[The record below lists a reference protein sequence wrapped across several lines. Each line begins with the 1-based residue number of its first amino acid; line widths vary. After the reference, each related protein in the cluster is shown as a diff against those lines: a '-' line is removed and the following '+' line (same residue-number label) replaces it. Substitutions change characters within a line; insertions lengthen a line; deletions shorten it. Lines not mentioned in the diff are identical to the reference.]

1 MLNLSSVSMLIGGN
15 ARGSVKSEAAART
28 AAELLA
34 LARMEAGEALE
45 KLNPGGSALN
55 PEQVEQRLEE
65 FGPNIVA
72 QEKKKHVVVELLERF
87 ITNPINIMLT
97 VLATITWLTGEET
110 SDRIGA
116 IIMFSMV
123 VMAVF
128 VAHFQEAR
136 SSRAVEEL
144 RRMVSNTATAKRE
157 VDEPVD
163 DADEDAP
170 IPRVVRKLEVPIDAL
185 VPGDLVFLSAGD
197 MVPADLRLLSAKD
210 LFINQSALTGESMPV
225 EKFAGADATAKI
237 ALDAGSLCFMGS
249 NVVSG
254 SATAVIAATGANT
267 YFGALA
273 GSLVGQRVE
282 TSFDK
287 GVSRFAWL
295 MLRFMAVM
303 VPIVFLVNGLT
314 KGNWFEAF
322 MFAVAVAVGLTP
334 EMLPMIVAINLA
346 KGALKMAK
354 KEVIVKRLSAIQN
367 FGAIDVLCTDKT
379 GTLTQDRVI
388 LERHTD
394 IYGDENERVLEFAWL
409 NSYHQTGLRNLLDV
423 AVLEAVGA
431 ETVQHLHAE
440 YSLVDEVPFDFQRR
454 RMSVIVKNQAG
465 KHFIVA
471 KGAVAETLAVCTSLA
486 HEDASHGWLAGASLG
501 MYEAG
506 AVEKVQDS
514 AFSNTHVQP
523 LTQQKLDEVKAV
535 SREMNDDGF
544 RALALG
550 VREIEV
556 KAAYSREDEKDLTMM
571 GFIAFLD
578 PPKDSAA
585 EAIRALNAN
594 GVDVKI
600 LTGDNDIVT
609 RNVCRQVGIQVDK
622 YLTGPRIEEMSDE
635 ELMIATRDTPVFAR
649 LNPQQK
655 VRVIQALHRDGRVV
669 GFLGDG
675 INDGPALRAA
685 DVGISVDTAV
695 DIAKESADIILLEK
709 SLLVL
714 EEGVLEGRKVFGNI
728 LKYIKMTASSN
739 FGNMFSMIGAS
750 ALLPFLP
757 MLPVQILLNN
767 LLYDFSQTA
776 VASDEVDPEYLAK
789 PRQWDLKGISRF
801 MFCIGPISSIFDY
814 AIFAVLWFVIGANAI
829 EHQKLFQT
837 GWFVESLLSQ
847 TLIVHIIRTGRVPF
861 LQSAASLPLTITGI
875 VICLVGIAL
884 TALPFGAWFGFVP
897 LPAVYW
903 AFLAVILVVYMA
915 LTQFVK
921 AHLVRRFGII

>member
-1 MLNLSSVSMLIGGN
+1 MLNLSSFSMLIGGN
-15 ARGSVKSEAAART
+15 GRNGAKSEVAART

-34 LARMEAGEALE
+34 LARMETADALN
-45 KLNPGGSALN
+45 KLNPGGAALN
-55 PEQVEQRLEE
+55 PEQVEERLEE
-65 FGPNIVA
+65 FGPNVVA
-72 QEKKKHVVVELLERF
+72 QEKKKHFLVDIVERF
-87 ITNPINIMLT
+87 VTNPINILLT
-97 VLATITWLTGEET
+97 VLALITWFTSDAT

-116 IIMFSMV
+116 VIMISMV

-128 VAHFQEAR
+128 LAYFQE
-136 SSRAVEEL
+136 SRTGKAVEQL

-157 VDEPVD
+157 VDEPVA

-170 IPRVVRKLEVPIDAL
+170 VPRVVKKVEVPIDGL

-225 EKFAGADATAKI
+225 EKFAGPDADAKTALE
-237 ALDAGSLCFMGS
+237 ARSLCFMGS

-254 SATAVIAATGANT
+254 SATAVLAATGGNT

-287 GVSRFAWL
+287 GVSRYAWL
-295 MLRFMAVM
+295 MIKFMAVM
-303 VPIVFLVNGLT
+303 VPLVFLINGLT
-314 KGNWFEAF
+314 KGDWFEAF
-322 MFAVAVAVGLTP
+322 MYAVAVAVGLTP
-334 EMLPMIVAINLA
+334 EMLPMIVTINLS
-346 KGALKMAK
+346 KGALAMARK
-354 KEVIVKRLSAIQN
+354 DVIVKRLNAIQN

-394 IYGDENERVLEFAWL
+394 IYGDENEKVLAFAWL

-423 AVLEAVGA
+423 AVLDAVGA
-431 ETVQHLHAE
+431 ETVQQLHAE
-440 YSLVDEVPFDFQRR
+440 YTLVDEVPFDFSRR
-454 RMSVIVKNQAG
+454 RMSVIVHDRAG
-465 KHFIVA
+465 KHFLVS
-471 KGAVAETLAVCTSLA
+471 KGAVAETLAVCTSVA
-486 HEDASHGWLAGASLG
+486 HEEHYQA
-501 MYEAG
+501 
-506 AVEKVQDS
+506 
-514 AFSNTHVQP
+514 
-523 LTQQKLDEVKAV
+523 LTPQKLDEVKAV
-535 SREMNDDGF
+535 AQDMNEDGF

-550 VREIEV
+550 VREIEA

-585 EAIRALNAN
+585 EAIQALNAN
-594 GVDVKI
+594 GVQVKI
-600 LTGDNDIVT
+600 LTGDNDTVT
-609 RNVCRQVGIQVDK
+609 RNVCRQVGIKVDK
-622 YLTGPRIEEMSDE
+622 WLTGPKIEAMSDE
-635 ELMIATRDTPVFAR
+635 ELTIATRDTPVFAR

-655 VRVIQALHRDGRVV
+655 VRVIEALHRDNHVV

-739 FGNMFSMIGAS
+739 FGNMFSQIGAS
-750 ALLPFLP
+750 VLLPFLP
-757 MLPVQILLNN
+757 MVPVQVLLNN

-776 VASDEVDPEYLAK
+776 VATDEVDHDYLVA
-789 PRQWDLKGISRF
+789 PRQWDMGALKRF
-801 MFCIGPISSIFDY
+801 MFYIGPVSSIFDY
-814 AIFAVLWFVIGANAI
+814 VTFALLWFVLGANTAGH
-829 EHQKLFQT
+829 EHLFQS

-847 TLIVHIIRTGRVPF
+847 TLIVHILRTGRIPF
-861 LQSAASLPLTITGI
+861 LQSHASLALTVTG
-875 VICLVGIAL
+875 VIICIVGIAL
-884 TALPFGAWFGFVP
+884 PMSPIGPWFGFVP
-897 LPAVYW
+897 LPQLFWPSLVA
-903 AFLAVILVVYMA
+903 ILVAYMA
-915 LTQFVK
+915 LTQGVK
-921 AHLVRRFGII
+921 VWMIRRFGLI

>member
-1 MLNLSSVSMLIGGN
+1 MLDLSHFSVVIKAGLITAAGRDRAKN
-15 ARGSVKSEAAART
+15 EAAARS
-28 AAELLA
+28 AADLLA
-34 LARMEAGEALE
+34 IARLEAPDALAHLE
-45 KLNPGGSALN
+45 TGPDGLN
-55 PEQVEQRLEE
+55 PEQVEERLDKY
-65 FGPNIVA
+65 GPNIVA
-72 QEKKKHVVVELLERF
+72 QEKKQPFLLQILERF
-87 ITNPINIMLT
+87 YTNPINILLT
-97 VLATITWLTGEET
+97 ALAAITWVTGDQT
-110 SDRIGA
+110 SDKIGA
-116 IIMFSMV
+116 LIMLAMV

-136 SSRAVEEL
+136 SGRAVEQL
-144 RRMVSNTATAKRE
+144 RRMVSNTATARRE
-157 VDEPVD
+157 VDEERPD
-163 DADEDAP
+163 DADEDVPPLRSA
-170 IPRVVRKLEVPIDAL
+170 RKLEIEIDAL
-185 VPGDLVFLSAGD
+185 VPGDIVYLSAGD

-225 EKFAGADATAKI
+225 EKFAVSETEAKTALE
-237 ALDAGSLCFMGS
+237 ARNLCFMGS
-249 NVVSG
+249 NIVSG
-254 SATAVIAATGANT
+254 SAMAVVAATASNT

-287 GVSRFAWL
+287 GVTRFAWL

-303 VPIVFLVNGLT
+303 VPLVLAINWAT
-314 KGNWFEAF
+314 KGSFFEAF

-346 KGALKMAK
+346 KGALKMARK
-354 KEVIVKRLSAIQN
+354 DVIVKRLNAIQN

-394 IYGDENERVLEFAWL
+394 IHGDEDERVLEFAWL
-409 NSYHQTGLRNLLDV
+409 NSFHQTGLKNLLDL
-423 AVLEAVGA
+423 AVLERTEADTA
-431 ETVQHLHAE
+431 ARLKASYT
-440 YSLVDEVPFDFQRR
+440 LVDEVPFDFTRR
-454 RMSVIVKNQAG
+454 RMSVIVRDESG
-465 KHFIVA
+465 KHFLIS
-471 KGAVAETLAVCTSLA
+471 KGAVAETLSVC
-486 HEDASHGWLAGASLG
+486 SHVALG
-501 MYEAG
+501 DEIEAI
-506 AVEKVQDS
+506 S
-514 AFSNTHVQP
+514 P
-523 LTQQKLDEVKAV
+523 QKLAEVKAV
-535 SREMNDDGF
+535 ARDMNDDGF

-550 VREIEV
+550 LREIEA
-556 KAAYSREDEKDLTMM
+556 KASYSRDDENALTLM
-571 GFIAFLD
+571 GFVAFLD

-585 EAIRALNAN
+585 EAIQALNAN
-594 GVDVKI
+594 GVAVKI
-600 LTGDNDIVT
+600 LTGDNDVVT
-609 RNVCRQVGIQVDK
+609 RNVCRQVGIKVEN
-622 YLTGPRIEEMSDE
+622 YLTGPQVEAMGDDDLTVAAR
-635 ELMIATRDTPVFAR
+635 TTQVFAR

-655 VRVIQALHRDGRVV
+655 VRVIQALHRDNHVV

-757 MLPVQILLNN
+757 MLPVQVLLNN

-789 PRQWDLKGISRF
+789 PRQWDLKAITRF
-801 MFCIGPISSIFDY
+801 MLCIGPISSIFDY
-814 AIFAVLWFVIGANAI
+814 ATFTLMWFVLGANTLAG
-829 EHQKLFQT
+829 QKMFQT

-847 TLIVHIIRTGRVPF
+847 TLIVHIIRTGRLPF
-861 LQSAASLPLTITGI
+861 VQSMASLPLTITG
-875 VICLVGIAL
+875 VAICLVGVI
-884 TALPFGAWFGFVP
+884 LPFLPIGGWFGFVP
-897 LPAVYW
+897 LPGLYW
-903 AFLAVILVVYMA
+903 LALFVILAVYMA

-921 AHLVRRFGII
+921 ARVIRRFGLL

>member
-1 MLNLSSVSMLIGGN
+1 MLDLFNFSMLIPNGTRE
-15 ARGSVKSEAAART
+15 RGRGEAAAR
-28 AAELLA
+28 AAAQLA
-34 LARMEAGEALE
+34 QLARLDGTDVLARLDASAEG
-45 KLNPGGSALN
+45 LNPDQIEA
-55 PEQVEQRLEE
+55 RLEQ
-65 FGPNIVA
+65 FGPNVVA
-72 QEKKKHVVVELLERF
+72 QEKKKPFLLHILERF
-87 ITNPINIMLT
+87 ATNPINILLT
-97 VLATITWLTGEET
+97 VLAAITWITGSQL

-116 IIMFSMV
+116 IIMIAMV

-136 SSRAVEEL
+136 SSRAVEQL
-144 RRMVSNTATAKRE
+144 RRMVSNTATVRRE
-157 VDEPVD
+157 VEEYAEG
-163 DADEDAP
+163 ADEDAAP
-170 IPRVVRKLEVPIDAL
+170 LRVAKKLEVPIDGL
-185 VPGDLVFLSAGD
+185 VPGDIVFLSAGD
-197 MVPADLRLLSAKD
+197 MVPADMRLLHAKD
-210 LFINQSALTGESMPV
+210 LFVNQAALTGESMPV
-225 EKFAGADATAKI
+225 EKFANADEEAKT
-237 ALDAGSLCFMGS
+237 ALDARCLCFMGS

-254 SATAVIAATGANT
+254 SAMGVIAATGAGT

-282 TSFDK
+282 TGFDK
-287 GVSRFAWL
+287 GVKRFAWL

-303 VPIVFLVNGLT
+303 VPVVFLINGVT
-314 KGNWFEAF
+314 KHDWFEAF

-354 KEVIVKRLSAIQN
+354 KDVIVKRLNAIQN

-394 IYGDENERVLEFAWL
+394 IRGAEDDAVLDFAWL
-409 NSYHQTGLRNLLDV
+409 NSFHQTGLRNLLDV
-423 AVLEAVGA
+423 AVLERATPESA
-431 ETVQHLHAE
+431 ERLKAAYT
-440 YSLVDEVPFDFQRR
+440 LVDEVPFDFSRR
-454 RMSVIVKNQAG
+454 RMSVVVRDQSG
-465 KHFIVA
+465 RHFLVS
-471 KGAVAETLAVCTSLA
+471 KGAVAETLAVCKFARDESEIVAMDKDKLA
-486 HEDASHGWLAGASLG
+486 EVR
-501 MYEAG
+501 
-506 AVEKVQDS
+506 AVARD
-514 AFSNTHVQP
+514 
-523 LTQQKLDEVKAV
+523 
-535 SREMNDDGF
+535 MNDDGF

-556 KAAYSREDEKDLTMM
+556 KPSYSRDDEKDLTLM

-585 EAIRALNAN
+585 DAIQALNAN
-594 GVDVKI
+594 GVAVKI
-600 LTGDNDIVT
+600 LTGDNDVVT
-609 RNVCRQVGIQVDK
+609 RNVCRQVGIQVEK
-622 YLTGPRIEEMSDE
+622 FLTGPQIEAMSDE
-635 ELMIATRDTPVFAR
+635 DLTIATRTTPVFAR

-709 SLLVL
+709 SLMVL
-714 EEGVLEGRKVFGNI
+714 EEGVIEGRKVFGNV

-757 MLPVQILLNN
+757 MMPVQVLLNN
-767 LLYDFSQTA
+767 LMYDFSQTA

-789 PRQWDLKGISRF
+789 PRQWDLRAIARF
-801 MFCIGPISSIFDY
+801 MVCVGPISSIFDY
-814 AIFAVLWFVIGANAI
+814 CTFAFMWFVLGAQTNA
-829 EHQKLFQT
+829 KLLQT
-837 GWFVESLLSQ
+837 GWFVESLLTQ
-847 TLIVHIIRTGRVPF
+847 TLIVHVIRTGRIPF
-861 LQSAASLPLTITGI
+861 LQSRASLPLTVTGAA
-875 VICLVGIAL
+875 ICLIGMI
-884 TALPFGAWFGFVP
+884 LPFSPVASWFGFVP
-897 LPAVYW
+897 LPGIYW
-903 AFLAVILVVYMA
+903 LFLAAVIAAYMG

-921 AHLVRRFGII
+921 TLMIRRFGVL

>member
-1 MLNLSSVSMLIGGN
+1 MLDLSHFSVVMKAGLITATGRDRAKN
-15 ARGSVKSEAAART
+15 EAAARS
-28 AAELLA
+28 AADLLA
-34 LARMEAGEALE
+34 IARLEAADALAHLE
-45 KLNPGGSALN
+45 SAPDGLN
-55 PEQVEQRLEE
+55 PEQVEERLEK

-72 QEKKKHVVVELLERF
+72 QETRKHVLLQLLERF
-87 ITNPINIMLT
+87 YTNPINILLS
-97 VLATITWLTGEET
+97 VLAVITWVTGEQA

-116 IIMFSMV
+116 LIMLAMV

-136 SSRAVEEL
+136 SGRAVEQL
-144 RRMVSNTATAKRE
+144 RRMVSNTATARRE
-157 VDEPVD
+157 IDEERPAH
-163 DADEDAP
+163 ADEERADGDSDNDAP
-170 IPRVVRKLEVPIDAL
+170 PLRSPRKLEVEIDAL
-185 VPGDLVFLSAGD
+185 VPGDIVYLSAGD
-197 MVPADLRLLSAKD
+197 MVPADLRLLNAKD

-225 EKFAGADATAKI
+225 EKFALVESEAKTALE
-237 ALDAGSLCFMGS
+237 ARNLCFMGS
-249 NVVSG
+249 NIVSG
-254 SATAVIAATGANT
+254 SAMAVVAGTGAGT

-273 GSLVGQRVE
+273 GSLVGQRVQ
-282 TSFDK
+282 TSFDR

-303 VPIVFLVNGLT
+303 VPLVFVLNGLT
-314 KGNWFEAF
+314 KHEWYSAF

-346 KGALKMAK
+346 KGALKMARK
-354 KEVIVKRLSAIQN
+354 DVIVKRLNAIQN

-394 IYGDENERVLEFAWL
+394 IHGDEDERVLEFAWL
-409 NSYHQTGLRNLLDV
+409 NSFHQTGLKNLLDL
-423 AVLEAVGA
+423 AVLERTEAATA
-431 ETVQHLHAE
+431 ERLKASFT
-440 YSLVDEVPFDFQRR
+440 LVDEVPFDFSRR
-454 RMSVIVKNQAG
+454 RMSVIVRDESG
-465 KHFIVA
+465 KHFLIS
-471 KGAVAETLAVCTSLA
+471 KGAVAETLSVCSQVALGDEIEAITPEKLA
-486 HEDASHGWLAGASLG
+486 
-501 MYEAG
+501 
-506 AVEKVQDS
+506 
-514 AFSNTHVQP
+514 
-523 LTQQKLDEVKAV
+523 EVKAV
-535 SREMNDDGF
+535 ARDMNDDGF

-550 VREIEV
+550 LREIEV
-556 KAAYSREDEKDLTMM
+556 KPSYSRDDETGLTLM
-571 GFIAFLD
+571 GFVAFLD

-585 EAIRALNAN
+585 EAIQALNAN
-594 GVDVKI
+594 GVAVKI
-600 LTGDNDIVT
+600 LTGDNDVVT
-609 RNVCRQVGIQVDK
+609 RNVCRQVGIKVEK
-622 YLTGPRIEEMSDE
+622 YLTGPQIEAMGDDD
-635 ELMIATRDTPVFAR
+635 LTVAARTTQVFAR

-655 VRVIQALHRDGRVV
+655 VRVIQALHRDNHVV

-739 FGNMFSMIGAS
+739 FGNMFSMLGAS

-757 MLPVQILLNN
+757 MLPVQVLLNN

-776 VASDEVDPEYLAK
+776 VASDDVDPDYLAK
-789 PRQWDLKGISRF
+789 PRQWDLKSITRF
-801 MFCIGPISSIFDY
+801 MLCIGPISSIFDY
-814 AIFAVLWFVIGANAI
+814 LTFALMWFVLGANTLG
-829 EHQKLFQT
+829 EQKMFQT

-861 LQSAASLPLTITGI
+861 LQSMASLPLTVTG
-875 VICLVGIAL
+875 VAICLIGVI
-884 TALPFGAWFGFVP
+884 LPFLPIGGWFGFVP
-897 LPAVYW
+897 LPGMYW
-903 AFLAVILVVYMA
+903 LALFAILAAYMA

-921 AHLVRRFGII
+921 VRVIRRFGLL

>member
-1 MLNLSSVSMLIGGN
+1 
-15 ARGSVKSEAAART
+15 
-28 AAELLA
+28 
-34 LARMEAGEALE
+34 
-45 KLNPGGSALN
+45 
-55 PEQVEQRLEE
+55 
-65 FGPNIVA
+65 
-72 QEKKKHVVVELLERF
+72 
-87 ITNPINIMLT
+87 
-97 VLATITWLTGEET
+97 
-110 SDRIGA
+110 
-116 IIMFSMV
+116 MV

-144 RRMVSNTATAKRE
+144 RRMVSNTATVRRE
-157 VDEPVD
+157 AEEARSDDSGETDDDIPPVR
-163 DADEDAP
+163 
-170 IPRVVRKLEVPIDAL
+170 IVRKFEVEIDAL
-185 VPGDLVFLSAGD
+185 VPGDIVFLSAGD

-210 LFINQSALTGESMPV
+210 LFVNQSALTGESMPV
-225 EKFAGADATAKI
+225 EKFSSADGEAKTALE
-237 ALDAGSLCFMGS
+237 ARCLCFMGS

-254 SATAVIAATGANT
+254 SAMAVVAATGSNT
-267 YFGALA
+267 YFGSLA
-273 GSLVGQRVE
+273 GSLVGPRVQ
-282 TSFDK
+282 TSFDR

-303 VPIVFLVNGLT
+303 VPVVFLINGVT
-314 KGNWFEAF
+314 KHDWFEAF

-346 KGALKMAK
+346 KGALKMASK
-354 KEVIVKRLSAIQN
+354 DVIVKRLNAIQN

-388 LERHTD
+388 LERHTNVR
-394 IYGDENERVLEFAWL
+394 GDDDDAVLEYAWL
-409 NSYHQTGLRNLLDV
+409 NSHHQTGLKNLLDL
-423 AVLEAVGA
+423 AVLERTDGDTAMRLRA
-431 ETVQHLHAE
+431 AYT
-440 YSLVDEVPFDFQRR
+440 LVDEVPFDFTRR
-454 RMSVIVKNQAG
+454 RMSVIVRNEAG
-465 KHFIVA
+465 RHFLIA
-471 KGAVAETLAVCTSLA
+471 KGAVAETLGVCTRVA
-486 HEDASHGWLAGASLG
+486 LG
-501 MYEAG
+501 
-506 AVEKVQDS
+506 
-514 AFSNTHVQP
+514 
-523 LTQQKLDEVKAV
+523 DEVDAMTPEKFQEVRGVA
-535 SREMNDDGF
+535 RDMNDDGF

-550 VREIEV
+550 LREIEA
-556 KAAYSREDEKDLTMM
+556 KPAYSRDDEKDLTLM

-585 EAIRALNAN
+585 EAISALNAN
-594 GVDVKI
+594 GVAVKI

-609 RNVCRQVGIQVDK
+609 RNVCRQVGIKVEK
-622 YLTGPRIEEMSDE
+622 YLVGPQVEAMSDE
-635 ELMIATRDTPVFAR
+635 DLTLATRETQVFAR

-655 VRVIQALHRDGRVV
+655 VRVIQALHRDGHVV

-714 EEGVLEGRKVFGNI
+714 EEGVIEGRKVFGNI

-757 MLPVQILLNN
+757 MLPVQVLLNN

-776 VASDEVDPEYLAK
+776 VASDEVDSEYLAR
-789 PRQWDLKGISRF
+789 PRQWDLKAITRF
-801 MFCIGPISSIFDY
+801 MLCIGPISSIFDY
-814 AIFAVLWFVIGANAI
+814 ATFALMWFVLGANAH

-847 TLIVHIIRTGRVPF
+847 TLIVHIIRTGKIPF
-861 LQSAASLPLTITGI
+861 VESVASLPLTITGV
-875 VICLVGIAL
+875 VICLIGVL
-884 TALPFGAWFGFVP
+884 LPFLPIGAWFGFVP
-897 LPAVYW
+897 LPGLYW
-903 AFLAVILVVYMA
+903 LALAAILLAYLG

-921 AHLVRRFGII
+921 ARVIRRFGLL

>member
-1 MLNLSSVSMLIGGN
+1 MLKLSMATMLIGGN
-15 ARGSVKSEAAART
+15 GRNNAKNEAAARI
-28 AAELLA
+28 AAELIA
-34 LARMEAGEALE
+34 LAQLNPDDALN
-45 KLNPGGSALN
+45 KLNPGGQALN
-55 PEQVEQRLEE
+55 PEQIEERLEQY
-65 FGPNIVA
+65 GPNVVA
-72 QEKKKHVVVELLERF
+72 QEKKKPFLLEIGERF
-87 ITNPINIMLT
+87 ITNPVNILLT
-97 VLATITWLTGEET
+97 VLAIITWVTGEEM
-110 SDRIGA
+110 SDKIGA
-116 IIMFSMV
+116 IIMFAMV

-128 VAHFQEAR
+128 VAYFQEAR
-136 SSRAVEEL
+136 SSNAVEQL
-144 RRMVSNTATAKRE
+144 RKMVSNTATAKRE
-157 VDEPVD
+157 VDEPAPG
-163 DADEDAP
+163 ADEDAP
-170 IPRVVRKLEVPIDAL
+170 PARVVKKIEVPIDSL

-197 MVPADLRLLSAKD
+197 MVPADLRLISAKD
-210 LFINQSALTGESMPV
+210 LFVNQSALTGESMPV
-225 EKFAGADATAKI
+225 EKFAAADAQAPNALEAK
-237 ALDAGSLCFMGS
+237 SLCFMGS
-249 NVVSG
+249 NIVSG

-273 GSLVGQRVE
+273 GSLVGQRVQ

-287 GVSRFAWL
+287 GVGRFAWL
-295 MLRFMAVM
+295 MIRFMVVM
-303 VPIVFLVNGLT
+303 VPIVFAINWIT
-314 KGNWFEAF
+314 KGSFFEAF

-354 KEVIVKRLSAIQN
+354 KDVIVKRLNAIQN

-394 IYGDENERVLEFAWL
+394 IYGDENERVLEYAWL

-423 AVLEAVGA
+423 AVLDAVNDA
-431 ETVQHLHAE
+431 DTVQHLHAE
-440 YSLVDEVPFDFQRR
+440 YTLVDEVPFDFTRR
-454 RMSVIVKNQAG
+454 RMSVIVKNRAG
-465 KHFIVA
+465 KHFIIA

-486 HEDASHGWLAGASLG
+486 FEDD
-501 MYEAG
+501 Y
-506 AVEKVQDS
+506 K
-514 AFSNTHVQP
+514 P
-523 LTQQKLDEVKAV
+523 LTSQHLAEVKTVAH
-535 SREMNDDGF
+535 EMNEDGF

-556 KAAYSREDEKDLTMM
+556 KAAYSRDDEKDLTMM
-571 GFIAFLD
+571 GFVAFLD

-585 EAIRALNAN
+585 EAIQALNAN
-594 GVDVKI
+594 GVAVKI
-600 LTGDNDIVT
+600 LTGDNDTVT

-622 YLTGPRIEEMSDE
+622 WLTGPKIEAMSDE
-635 ELMIATRDTPVFAR
+635 ELMLATRDTPVFAR

-655 VRVIQALHRDGRVV
+655 VRVVEALHRDGHVV
-669 GFLGDG
+669 GFMGDG

-750 ALLPFLP
+750 VLLPFLP

-776 VASDEVDPEYLAK
+776 VASDDVDQEYLAT
-789 PRQWDLKGISRF
+789 PRQWDLKSITRF
-801 MFCIGPISSIFDY
+801 MVLIGPISSIFDY
-814 AIFAVLWFVIGANAI
+814 ITFAVLWFVIGANSEA
-829 EHQKLFQT
+829 HASLFQT

-847 TLIVHIIRTGRVPF
+847 TLIVHVIRTGKIPF
-861 LQSAASLPLTITGI
+861 LQSRASLPLTVAGV
-875 VICLVGIAL
+875 VICLIGIAL
-884 TALPFGAWFGFVP
+884 PMLPMGAWFGFSP
-897 LPAVYW
+897 LPSIW
-903 AFLAVILVVYMA
+903 WPILAAILVAYMA

-921 AHLVRRFGII
+921 TLMIRKFGLL